1 MLAILSDRYRPMFR
15 GVFQNLDGPIVISAF
30 LVSSGQILM
39 FAALA
44 YAPVSTV
51 VMISSLEIFF
61 SFFLSWL
68 VFGTDK
74 RPGLSITASAGLA
87 VLGVVLVATG

>member
-1 MLAILSDRYRPMFR
+1 
-15 GVFQNLDGPIVISAF
+15 
-30 LVSSGQILM
+30 
-39 FAALA
+39 
-44 YAPVSTV
+44 
-51 VMISSLEIFF
+51 MISSLEISF